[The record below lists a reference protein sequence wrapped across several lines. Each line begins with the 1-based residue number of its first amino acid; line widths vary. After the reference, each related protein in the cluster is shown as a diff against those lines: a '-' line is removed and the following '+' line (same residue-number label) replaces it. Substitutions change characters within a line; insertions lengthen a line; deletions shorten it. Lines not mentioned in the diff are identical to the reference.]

1 MIETMGALPMNRGL
15 ECRSAR
21 MTDMRGRHP
30 RIEVPGVDPAA
41 VKMRRRVGGETGAT
55 HTHGA
60 TAEMGS
66 AAAHTH
72 GATANVDAT
81 AAKMSSA
88 AATAEVSATAAATP
102 EVSAATAS
110 AAKMSTTT
118 APATTAASRVSSSR
132 QTKGK
137 AYCGRAR
144 RNFPHDT
151 PRRGHMRKPTP
162 ERPVRS
168 GVAEACDAAMHTSPS
183 AFAHHRRCA

>member
-1 MIETMGALPMNRGL
+1 MIEPVSALAVDRGL

-41 VKMRRRVGGETGAT
+41 VKMWRRVGGETGAT

-110 AAKMSTTT
+110 AAKMSTAT
-118 APATTAASRVSSSR
+118 ATTSRVSSSR